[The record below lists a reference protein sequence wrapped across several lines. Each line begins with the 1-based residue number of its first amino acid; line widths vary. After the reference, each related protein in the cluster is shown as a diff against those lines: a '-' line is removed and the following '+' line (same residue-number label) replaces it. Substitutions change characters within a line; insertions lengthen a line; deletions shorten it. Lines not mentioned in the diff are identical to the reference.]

1 MQRLVSLFG
10 RLFQCVQFFFCRLNL
25 RLQRL
30 VFLGK
35 EVCIA
40 RIQLEELIDILQ
52 LAFRIFDF
60 GIDVLEEVSSLVVSP
75 PISIVM
81 PFIRPP
87 ANLVSSFLE

>member
-60 GIDVLEEVSSLVVSP
+60 GIDVLEGGFEFGGVATDLDCDALYSSASQFGLLFS
-75 PISIVM
+75 
-81 PFIRPP
+81 
-87 ANLVSSFLE
+87 